1 MGLWRETA
9 LLSEDSVPLSHRLV
23 NITVDYV
30 QLDKTKPKIM
40 EVISDMPKVTKC
52 ESTADMTLN

>member
-9 LLSEDSVPLSHRLV
+9 LLSEDPVPLSHWLV
-23 NITVDYV
+23 NIIVNYV
-30 QLDKTKPKIM
+30 QLDKTKPKIT